1 MVHPSPH
8 SSRLPTPFFHPS
20 RFSHPVFAWP
30 ATPCHQR
37 RSHRLCHSSAS
48 SLPLD
53 ATLLCLP
60 SLAPNPPPSSPSL
73 LLAPFQSLSPS
84 SILGCLFVRPP
95 HLLVS
100 PSAPAGVSVSSV
112 SPLLASSRL
121 DASLLSHL
129 LQAGFCLPVAV
140 PDLALCSF
148 LVASL
153 GVLGHPAPVLL
164 LLLPLP

>member
-20 RFSHPVFAWP
+20 RFSHPVLAWL

-37 RSHRLCHSSAS
+37 RSHSLCHSSAS
-48 SLPLD
+48 SRPLD
-53 ATLLCLP
+53 TTLLCLP
-60 SLAPNPPPSSPSL
+60 SLAPNLPPSSPSL

-84 SILGCLFVRPP
+84 SIPGCLFVHPA
-95 HLLVS
+95 HL
-100 PSAPAGVSVSSV
+100 PAGVSVSSV
-112 SPLLASSRL
+112 SPLLFSSRL

-129 LQAGFCLPVAV
+129 LQAGFCLLVA
-140 PDLALCSF
+140 DLALCSF
-148 LVASL
+148 LGASL

>member
-8 SSRLPTPFFHPS
+8 SSLPTPFFHPS

-37 RSHRLCHSSAS
+37 RSHSLCHSSAS
-48 SLPLD
+48 SRPLD

-73 LLAPFQSLSPS
+73 LLPPFQSLSPS
-84 SILGCLFVRPP
+84 SIPGCLSVHPA

-112 SPLLASSRL
+112 SPLLSSSHL

-129 LQAGFCLPVAV
+129 LQAGFCLLVA
-140 PDLALCSF
+140 DLALCSF
-148 LVASL
+148 LGASL